1 MFTARYGLIP
11 YIKEITFRIEKVK
24 ARNLNLIISDSVKG
38 HALLH
43 VDSFSLCTYFGEKIL
58 NLVSQQYVTQHENLN
73 LKKKFDNDSSV
84 SSCLF
89 VCPCLHSSSST
100 TDFDQTRNY
109 TRVINFYQFFF
120 QTIPHSSL

>member
-1 MFTARYGLIP
+1 MFTERYGLIP
-11 YIKEITFRIEKVK
+11 YIKEITFRIEKFK

-73 LKKKFDNDSSV
+73 LKKNSTMIHQFHRV
-84 SSCLF
+84 CLSAPA
-89 VCPCLHSSSST
+89 CILQAARQISIKH
-100 TDFDQTRNY
+100 
-109 TRVINFYQFFF
+109 VI
-120 QTIPHSSL
+120 IHES